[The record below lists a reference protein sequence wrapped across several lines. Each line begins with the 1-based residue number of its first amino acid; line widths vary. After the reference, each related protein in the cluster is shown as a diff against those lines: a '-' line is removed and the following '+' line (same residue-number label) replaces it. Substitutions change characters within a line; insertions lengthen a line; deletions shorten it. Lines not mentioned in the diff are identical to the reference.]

1 MNNKIEE
8 YEENFEERNNK
19 FLKKSTLSLIL
30 LFVIHYLIINSP
42 SIIPQH
48 LISFT
53 NNIII
58 IANTFIT
65 FMLLINIIK
74 QTKHQINIQNMF
86 WNVLLMIGHS
96 LLTAFIIRLI

>member
-1 MNNKIEE
+1 MNHKIEE

-19 FLKKSTLSLIL
+19 YLKKSTLSLIL

-53 NNIII
+53 DNIII
-58 IANTFIT
+58 MANTFIT
-65 FMLLINIIK
+65 FMLLINIIT

-86 WNVLLMIGHS
+86 WKVLLMIGHS

>member
-1 MNNKIEE
+1 MNRKIEE

-48 LISFT
+48 LISFID
-53 NNIII
+53 NIII

>member
-1 MNNKIEE
+1 MNRKIEE
-8 YEENFEERNNK
+8 YEENFEERNTK
-19 FLKKSTLSLIL
+19 YLKKSTLSLIL
-30 LFVIHYLIINSP
+30 LFIIHYLIINTP

-53 NNIII
+53 DNIII

-65 FMLLINIIK
+65 VMLLINIMK

-86 WNVLLMIGHS
+86 WNILLMVGHS
-96 LLTAFIIRLI
+96 LLTIFIIRII

>member
-53 NNIII
+53 DNIII

-86 WNVLLMIGHS
+86 LNVLLMIGHS

>member
-1 MNNKIEE
+1 MNHKTEE
-8 YEENFEERNNK
+8 YEENFEERNTK
-19 FLKKSTLSLIL
+19 YLKKSTLSLIL
-30 LFVIHYLIINSP
+30 LFIIHYLIINSS

-53 NNIII
+53 DNIII

-65 FMLLINIIK
+65 VMLLINIMK

-86 WNVLLMIGHS
+86 WNVLLMVGHS
-96 LLTAFIIRLI
+96 ILTTFIIRII

>member
-53 NNIII
+53 DNIII

>member
-1 MNNKIEE
+1 MNNKIKE

-30 LFVIHYLIINSP
+30 LFIIHYLIINSP

-48 LISFT
+48 LISFID
-53 NNIII
+53 NIII

>member
-1 MNNKIEE
+1 MNHKIEE
-8 YEENFEERNNK
+8 YEENFEERNTK
-19 FLKKSTLSLIL
+19 YLKKSTLSLIL
-30 LFVIHYLIINSP
+30 LFIIHYLIINTP

-53 NNIII
+53 DNIII

-65 FMLLINIIK
+65 VMLLINIMK

-86 WNVLLMIGHS
+86 WNILLMVGHS
-96 LLTAFIIRLI
+96 LLTIFIIRII

>member
-53 NNIII
+53 DNIII

-96 LLTAFIIRLI
+96 LLTAFMIRLI